1 LAIAVK
7 ELSNYTGKKVNALI
21 LIELGGANTP
31 GCIVGLNNMK
41 VHIKVKRRGLGKSIT
56 K

>member
-41 VHIKVKRRGLGKSIT
+41 LHVRVKRKVLEKSVT